1 MIRVLIVLIC
11 AFLGFDA
18 QAHEVR
24 PAYLEI
30 REQTDDRL
38 SVRFRQP
45 IVPLEEG
52 RMAGLNL
59 VPEFSEGC
67 TPSEIRQI
75 SRDEGYFTQRYDVT
89 CLVPR
94 EERRVTIEGL
104 TRSLTDV
111 YVTYVD
117 LDETSR
123 TALLNGRVLSFSPGD
138 DAPPPTL
145 AYFEVGVHHML
156 GGIDHVLFV
165 IGLILL
171 VPSLLRV
178 ITVATTFTIAHSLTL
193 GLSVLDLVRLPS
205 GPVEAGIALSVL
217 YLAYELTRPKTEE
230 VSIAARHPELIA
242 FGFGLLHGFG
252 FAGALGE
259 IGLPGDQLISALF
272 LFNVGVEA
280 GQLLVI
286 AMVGLVLFACR
297 RMGTKLEAV
306 VNMALVSVLTV
317 GAAYFFAGAFTSL
330 I

>member
-1 MIRVLIVLIC
+1 VIRVFIVLIC
-11 AFLGFDA
+11 SVFSFAA
-18 QAHEVR
+18 HAHEVR

-30 REQTDDRL
+30 REQTDEEL

-59 VPEFSEGC
+59 VPHFSEGC
-67 TPSEIRQI
+67 APSEIRQI
-75 SRDEGYFTQRYDVT
+75 SRDDGYFTQRYDVICT
-89 CLVPR
+89 APR
-94 EERRVTIEGL
+94 DQRTVTIEGL

-111 YVTYVD
+111 YVTYVQ
-117 LDETSR
+117 LDDTSQ
-123 TALLNGRVLSFSPGD
+123 TTLLNGRVLSFSPGED
-138 DAPPPTL
+138 TPPPTL
-145 AYFEVGVHHML
+145 AYFDVGVHHML

-171 VPSLLRV
+171 VPNLLRV

-193 GLSVLDLVRLPS
+193 GLSVLDLVHLPS

-217 YLAYELTRPKTEE
+217 YLAYELTRPKSDSA
-230 VSIAARHPELIA
+230 SIAARHPELIA

-259 IGLPGDQLISALF
+259 VGLPGDQLISALF

-280 GQLLVI
+280 GQLLII
-286 AMVGLVLFACR
+286 AMIGLILLSCR
-297 RMGTKLEAV
+297 RLNSRLEAAV
-306 VNMALVSVLTV
+306 TVGLVSVLTV
-317 GAAYFFAGAFTSL
+317 GAAFFFAGAFTAL